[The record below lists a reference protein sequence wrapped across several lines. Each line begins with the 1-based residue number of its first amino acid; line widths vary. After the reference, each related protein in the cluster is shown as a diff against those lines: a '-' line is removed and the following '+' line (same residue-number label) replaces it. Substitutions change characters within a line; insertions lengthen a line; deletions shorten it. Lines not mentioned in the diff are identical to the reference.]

1 MKKLISG
8 TVLFVLISFAAQ
20 SISHFGI
27 NADHYSTIPFMRKE
41 PIFILGI
48 LTMIIQG
55 FVLSHLFIL
64 FSKNDFTVKNGAL
77 FGLLITALFVSYPAL
92 VEPAKYI
99 VPSVSSWIPFASRSP
114 ICSGPLVGFCGSS
127 FGPCSMPSTGCLSRS
142 RLATSDCWNGPSS
155 TGARFSSSLSGPSPS
170 PWPEAGSC
178 RGA

>member
-8 TVLFVLISFAAQ
+8 TLLFVLISFAAQ

-48 LTMIIQG
+48 LTMIMQG
-55 FVLSHLFIL
+55 LVLSHLFIL

-92 VEPAKYI
+92 VEPAKYL
-99 VPSVSSWIPFASRSP
+99 VPSVSSWI
-114 ICSGPLVGFCGSS
+114 LVEGMVGIFQFTIYGIV
-127 FGPCSMPSTGCLSRS
+127 LS
-142 RLATSDCWNGPSS
+142 LT
-155 TGARFSSSLSGPSPS
+155 FSKLKN
-170 PWPEAGSC
+170 
-178 RGA
+178 